1 MTLAAPGSGNGED
14 GAEHAVSAAAVRAAV
29 DRIVNNPDFTA
40 SDRARNF
47 LRYVVEETLNDR
59 ADRIK
64 AFSVAVEVF
73 GRDETFD
80 AQNDPVVR
88 IEAGRLRRALERY
101 YLLSGKDDPI
111 VIEIPKGGYVP
122 VFTSNPTPTVP
133 EAPAA
138 LPDPAEPE
146 IGQPP
151 ASPGKSRA
159 RWIAAG
165 AGVALAVV
173 LAIGIGL
180 YATGMLGGRHAG
192 SPPEGPR
199 LLVLPFTNLGNGEV
213 SAVYSAALTDEIVSE
228 LARFKEIT
236 VFGVQTSRAVSNDA
250 DIAVIRDKYDVDY
263 VLEGSVRADASTVR
277 VSSRLLNTETRAVLW
292 SRSYENPVT
301 AADLFSIEEKTAQEV
316 ATAVAQPYGIVYRAE
331 TKRADNSLPPDDLS
345 AYLCSLRYYTY
356 RAAPDAEQ
364 HKAVRQCLEQA
375 VASYP
380 AYATAWALL
389 GLVYVDEVRDGFN
402 REPDSEKRALDAAK
416 EAVRLDPENVRAL
429 QSLAMAYSYAHLP
442 TEAFEAA
449 QKAVEINPNDTELL
463 GTLGLL
469 IGLSGR
475 LDEGRA
481 LIERA
486 LEMNPGHSS
495 FYRGALAMMAY
506 MQRDNAKALEEIEKV
521 DLTGLPIYYA
531 VAAIIYAENGLNRK
545 ARDMASQFQKMA
557 PNFVPNLWAQLAV
570 RNIPFDEQL
579 HIAEG
584 LRKAGVSVPPPP
596 AGPTADKAPSPA
608 GSDSRT

>member
-192 SPPEGPR
+192 SPPEGP
-199 LLVLPFTNLGNGEV
+199 
-213 SAVYSAALTDEIVSE
+213 
-228 LARFKEIT
+228 
-236 VFGVQTSRAVSNDA
+236 
-250 DIAVIRDKYDVDY
+250 
-263 VLEGSVRADASTVR
+263 
-277 VSSRLLNTETRAVLW
+277 VSSSFPSPTSATARCRRSIRPRSPTRS
-292 SRSYENPVT
+292 SRSSRGSRRSP
-301 AADLFSIEEKTAQEV
+301 S
-316 ATAVAQPYGIVYRAE
+316 
-331 TKRADNSLPPDDLS
+331 S
-345 AYLCSLRYYTY
+345 AFR
-356 RAAPDAEQ
+356 
-364 HKAVRQCLEQA
+364 
-375 VASYP
+375 
-380 AYATAWALL
+380 
-389 GLVYVDEVRDGFN
+389 
-402 REPDSEKRALDAAK
+402 
-416 EAVRLDPENVRAL
+416 
-429 QSLAMAYSYAHLP
+429 
-442 TEAFEAA
+442 
-449 QKAVEINPNDTELL
+449 
-463 GTLGLL
+463 
-469 IGLSGR
+469 
-475 LDEGRA
+475 
-481 LIERA
+481 
-486 LEMNPGHSS
+486 
-495 FYRGALAMMAY
+495 
-506 MQRDNAKALEEIEKV
+506 
-521 DLTGLPIYYA
+521 
-531 VAAIIYAENGLNRK
+531 
-545 ARDMASQFQKMA
+545 
-557 PNFVPNLWAQLAV
+557 
-570 RNIPFDEQL
+570 
-579 HIAEG
+579 
-584 LRKAGVSVPPPP
+584 PP
-596 AGPTADKAPSPA
+596 APSAMTPT
-608 GSDSRT
+608 